1 MTNLHRLDMARVR
14 ANRNRHLAIAFAL
27 GAAIGILVGGL
38 MR

>member
-1 MTNLHRLDMARVR
+1 MTSARYYRRRLTT
-14 ANRNRHLAIAFAL
+14 RHLAIAFAL